1 MLTPFLP
8 CTRHMDLPAPTD
20 ISRQV
25 GVADTGSPIQL
36 SRGSSG
42 SSSPVNPETAM
53 RLRLVSYKIYLE
65 HEIDFVSNEIQA
77 LGQRDPSGDAF
88 EEQILSE
95 LRDGL
100 KIRFNALQVRLT
112 RTMALLEVM

>member
-1 MLTPFLP
+1 
-8 CTRHMDLPAPTD
+8 MDLPPPTN

-25 GVADTGSPIQL
+25 GIPDTGSPIQL

-42 SSSPVNPETAM
+42 SNSPVNPDTAM
-53 RLRLVSYKIYLE
+53 RLRLVSYKVYLE
-65 HEIDFVSNEIQA
+65 HEIDFVSNEIRA

-95 LRDGL
+95 LCDGL

-112 RTMALLEVM
+112 RSVALLEVM